1 MLHDRPHQG
10 PHASPAAPTAQTW
23 KVCPLTQHFGSHIL
37 RGWCARAALQSN
49 ATPGTLLRA
58 PIWSLTIT
66 GWGVAFASKTHSYF
80 LNIGSFIAGS
90 YGWQHRREL
99 HKESLM
105 IAVIYYANA
114 ACHGNIACS
123 SLLYLPCTCIF
134 KLRLHTLCLHITKIL
149 FSLTLAGEQT
159 AINTACLSRQHPI
172 SYHPFSDWDSRLKNM
187 ELASYSKGKYIQ
199 TMGFQRH
206 I

>member
-1 MLHDRPHQG
+1 MLRDRLHQG
-10 PHASPAAPTAQTW
+10 PHASLQHPRHRSGTSALSHNTLGATFCVADVLELHCRAMQPPA
-23 KVCPLTQHFGSHIL
+23 
-37 RGWCARAALQSN
+37 
-49 ATPGTLLRA
+49 LLRA
-58 PIWSLTIT
+58 PIWILTMT